1 MKSASND
8 RSRAGRSRQRSLAWA
23 LGLLASL
30 ASGCDRGAARAAAPT
45 TTDRPADRAS
55 EVARLVGQAI
65 PPTTAGSI
73 AVGNLESQLRSVER
87 RLSQHPRDTH
97 TRAELTELLLGR
109 AQYLGRPGDYDRAL
123 ALSAELVSDA
133 PAEARS
139 WLLRSSARAALHDF
153 AGASADLDRA
163 AALGASP
170 SAVAAARADLLD
182 ATGGTE
188 AALVLREEA
197 AARRPTITSLAA
209 AATSHA
215 LAGDEERA
223 KALFSRALHDHRDV
237 SPFPVAWLL
246 AQRALAWERAG
257 DVDAARAAFAVAH
270 ERLPAYAA
278 AASGLAR
285 LTAAS
290 GDHLAAAAILRAL
303 VVTSDDPEY
312 VGQLAGELR
321 ALGEAAEADRLREEA
336 ARRIDDLVARHPDAF
351 IAKQVRFWLG
361 PGGDPER
368 GFAIA
373 RRNLATSGSSPPA
386 LALAAEAALAAQ
398 KAATARPG
406 S

>member
-87 RLSQHPRDTH
+87 RLARHPKDPH
-97 TRAELTELLLGR
+97 ALGDLTELVLAR
-109 AQYLGRPGDYDRAL
+109 AQYLGRLGDYDRAHEL
-123 ALSAELVSDA
+123 ANELVSTDA
-133 PAEARS
+133 GAARS
-139 WLLRSSARAALHDF
+139 WLVRASARAALHEFD
-153 AGASADLDRA
+153 GALADLDRA
-163 AALGASP
+163 AAQGASP
-170 SAVAAARADLLD
+170 AALAAARADVLE
-182 ATGGTE
+182 ATGQTE
-188 AALVLREEA
+188 AALALREQA
-197 AARRPTITSLAA
+197 VSLHKSVTALAA
-209 AATSHA
+209 LAT
-215 LAGDEERA
+215 
-223 KALFSRALHDHRDV
+223 SRALSGDEAQATALFEQALASYRDV

-246 AQRALAWERAG
+246 VQRALAWERAG
-257 DVDAARAAFAVAH
+257 DVEAARAAFALAH

-312 VGQLAGELR
+312 VGQFAGELR